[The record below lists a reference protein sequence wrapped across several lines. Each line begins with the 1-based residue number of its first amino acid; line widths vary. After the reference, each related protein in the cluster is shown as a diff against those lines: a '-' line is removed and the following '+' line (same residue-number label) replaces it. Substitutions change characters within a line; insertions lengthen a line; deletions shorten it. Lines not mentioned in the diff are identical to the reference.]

1 MSETLSEHVIV
12 REPFRAVHARSHVL
26 LLRTVDSRTLSGL
39 KINFGCCN
47 FVVKK
52 KEEKKRR
59 EKGVGL

>member
-26 LLRTVDSRTLSGL
+26 LLRTVDSRTLSRL

-52 KEEKKRR
+52 KKKRKEEKK
-59 EKGVGL
+59 V